1 MFGGYL
7 PSTNEAMLAQFGER
21 VDLAIITAAVL
32 IVLFV
37 GYITLK
43 EIRRK
48 HRSKNTAELFCSA
61 LF

>member
-1 MFGGYL
+1 MFGGYP
-7 PSTNEAMLAQFGER
+7 PSTNEAMLVQFGKR

-48 HRSKNTAELFCSA
+48 HRSKNTAEL
-61 LF
+61 